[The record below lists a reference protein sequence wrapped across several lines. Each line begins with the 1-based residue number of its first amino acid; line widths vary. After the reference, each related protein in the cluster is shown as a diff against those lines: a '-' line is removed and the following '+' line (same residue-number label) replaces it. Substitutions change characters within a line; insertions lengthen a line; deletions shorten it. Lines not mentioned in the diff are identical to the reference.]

1 MAAVKNGVGRET
13 AHEVIKEHAVAVAL
27 DLRKGSTENDLFR
40 RLGEDGRLG
49 LTEQQIT
56 EIVGEPLSFTG
67 AAVAQVNELVRRVDL
82 LAKRYP
88 EAAAYT
94 PGDIL

>member
-1 MAAVKNGVGRET
+1 V
-13 AHEVIKEHAVAVAL
+13 
-27 DLRKGSTENDLFR
+27 
-40 RLGEDGRLG
+40 DGRLG
-49 LTEQQIT
+49 LTEEQIVG
-56 EIVGEPLSFTG
+56 IVGEPVTFTG
-67 AAVAQVNELVRRVDL
+67 AAVAQVGAVVAKIDD

>member
-1 MAAVKNGVGRET
+1 
-13 AHEVIKEHAVAVAL
+13 
-27 DLRKGSTENDLFR
+27 
-40 RLGEDGRLG
+40 
-49 LTEQQIT
+49 
-56 EIVGEPLSFTG
+56 
-67 AAVAQVNELVRRVDL
+67 VAQVNELVRRVDL

>member
-1 MAAVKNGVGRET
+1 M
-13 AHEVIKEHAVAVAL
+13 AL
-27 DLRKGSTENDLFR
+27 DLRKGTTENDLFR
-40 RLGEDGRLG
+40 RLGTDGRLG
-49 LTEQQIT
+49 LTEEQIVG
-56 EIVGEPLSFTG
+56 IVGEPLSFTG
-67 AAVAQVNELVRRVDL
+67 AAVAQVNSVVAEIEQ